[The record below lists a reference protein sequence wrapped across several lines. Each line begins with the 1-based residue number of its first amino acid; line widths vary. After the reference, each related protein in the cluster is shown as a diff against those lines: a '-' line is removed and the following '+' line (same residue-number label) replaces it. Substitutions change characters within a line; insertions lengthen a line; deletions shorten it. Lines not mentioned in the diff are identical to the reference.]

1 MQVASPHQMM
11 VPLSLL
17 VMTHRLS
24 PDALLGTTFGFS
36 KDTWVLGGGGLSEV
50 SRLSLKLTP
59 AAHPLSF
66 IERTLLYTTGG
77 GR

>member
-36 KDTWVLGGGGLSEV
+36 KDTWVLGGGGPFGSQPFVLEV
-50 SRLSLKLTP
+50 DTCHSS
-59 AAHPLSF
+59 A
-66 IERTLLYTTGG
+66 
-77 GR
+77 